1 MDNILRTVS
10 SLSIL
15 VFAVSSML
23 SAGASFTVRQVVAP
37 MREPDRVLRALLG
50 NFVLVPILAVVIGR
64 ALALDSPLA
73 LGLILLGTAA
83 GAPFLIKLVAAAE
96 GDVALGTS
104 LLVLLVPMT
113 VVFMPII
120 VPLLAPDTSVN
131 ATAIAIS
138 LALTMLIPLAI
149 GLVVNEVA
157 GRAAKRLRHATRNLS
172 TVSLVFLL
180 VTTLL
185 VNRYDLQVIIGSRA
199 IIAVV
204 LFVIGCFCIGF
215 LIASPHPAR
224 RVGNSAA
231 QHRRSDD
238 RRRRGHRALGHAHA
252 GRGRLDHRPVDL
264 VPDRALAESPA
275 GPRRGGSVA
284 GAAPASTARGGDMTR
299 KNNSPRR
306 IGTVYPRPQHR
317 FRDARIGMTYA
328 DSEPDYPEL
337 AKAPPASPNIVIVL
351 LDDAGYGVASAY
363 GGLVRAPVVEQ
374 LCQRGLQY
382 CQFHTTAL
390 CAITTPCRRESSQR
404 WRPAIRGTRGSSR
417 RAARSCR
424 RSCRTTG
431 MRPAGGGRTTTFR
444 RRERAPRVPSRTG
457 RCAVASTTSTG
468 SSAA

>member
-224 RVGNSAA
+224 RVVLGLGTAQRNIAA
-231 QHRRSDD
+231 ATIVAAEDIGHSDTLTLVVVASIIDLLILFPIARWLSRRLAREEEEASLE
-238 RRRRGHRALGHAHA
+238 RRLHP
-252 GRGRLDHRPVDL
+252 RPVE
-264 VPDRALAESPA
+264 A
-275 GPRRGGSVA
+275 
-284 GAAPASTARGGDMTR
+284 T
-299 KNNSPRR
+299 
-306 IGTVYPRPQHR
+306 
-317 FRDARIGMTYA
+317 
-328 DSEPDYPEL
+328 
-337 AKAPPASPNIVIVL
+337 
-351 LDDAGYGVASAY
+351 
-363 GGLVRAPVVEQ
+363 
-374 LCQRGLQY
+374 
-382 CQFHTTAL
+382 
-390 CAITTPCRRESSQR
+390 
-404 WRPAIRGTRGSSR
+404 
-417 RAARSCR
+417 
-424 RSCRTTG
+424 
-431 MRPAGGGRTTTFR
+431 
-444 RRERAPRVPSRTG
+444 
-457 RCAVASTTSTG
+457 
-468 SSAA
+468 